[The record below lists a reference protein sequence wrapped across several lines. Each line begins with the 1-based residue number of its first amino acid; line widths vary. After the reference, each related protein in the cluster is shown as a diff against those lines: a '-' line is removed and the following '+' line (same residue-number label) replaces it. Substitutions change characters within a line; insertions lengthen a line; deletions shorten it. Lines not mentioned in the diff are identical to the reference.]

1 MSNKIDRRSFLKVL
15 GITGAACAMTALTG
29 CDEEGTPS
37 FPAGDGSVSLS
48 SLKPF
53 NGSVPWNGRWLPED
67 PFGNVY
73 TRGANYAIFTYGSG
87 WGNTRESWP
96 DLNTVVEYYVDQK
109 YRKLTMKLNPYKD
122 TDSLSWGLVKV
133 YVDDKLTATS
143 DVIKQKTDKAIE
155 FNVDI
160 TGAKYINI
168 EPYVRESA
176 DYLGG
181 VRYST
186 GGIILWDVKLWK

>member
-1 MSNKIDRRSFLKVL
+1 M
-15 GITGAACAMTALTG
+15 TG

-160 TGAKYINI
+160 TGAKYIKI

>member
-1 MSNKIDRRSFLKVL
+1 
-15 GITGAACAMTALTG
+15 
-29 CDEEGTPS
+29 
-37 FPAGDGSVSLS
+37 
-48 SLKPF
+48 
-53 NGSVPWNGRWLPED
+53 
-67 PFGNVY
+67 
-73 TRGANYAIFTYGSG
+73 
-87 WGNTRESWP
+87 
-96 DLNTVVEYYVDQK
+96 
-109 YRKLTMKLNPYKD
+109 MKLNPYKD

-160 TGAKYINI
+160 TGAKYIKI

-176 DYLGG
+176 DYFGG

>member
-1 MSNKIDRRSFLKVL
+1 MEDGYLRILLEMF
-15 GITGAACAMTALTG
+15 TQ
-29 CDEEGTPS
+29 EEQTMQYS
-37 FPAGDGSVSLS
+37 HTEVAG
-48 SLKPF
+48 
-53 NGSVPWNGRWLPED
+53 EI
-67 PFGNVY
+67 
-73 TRGANYAIFTYGSG
+73 RGKA
-87 WGNTRESWP
+87 WP

-160 TGAKYINI
+160 TGAKYIKI